1 MKSSDLLIHPA
12 REEAAGNIIIEAMYP
27 DFLSVVTESV
37 GFSSE
42 VLKYKSGEVLKGD
55 FNQDNFN
62 LLVADT
68 LADEKLSVI
77 KESIHSLSDC
87 DYFFSRFKY
96 IADYIENEF

>member
-1 MKSSDLLIHPA
+1 MKSADLLIHPA
-12 REEAAGNIIIEAMYP
+12 REEAAGNIIIEAIVSGLP
-27 DFLSVVTESV
+27 SVVTESV

-42 VLKYKSGEVLKGD
+42 VLEHQSGEVLKGD

-77 KESIHSLSDC
+77 KESIRNLSDC